1 MSLFSYYQSL
11 SKSFPCGVDG
21 FLEPRFKREWVQA
34 IGRNNFDLANEQNI
48 RTWQREWPTLSD
60 EHKKSAMGNLMQLIG
75 RRKVNNSLEELSADR
90 FALLNIVESYLL
102 AYSDKD
108 TLAWVTAFMS
118 SDLSE
123 RKGQDHEI
131 PTLTFAAHLLDW
143 TRLNRPSV
151 LKNCVAMLESWVP
164 FTYAA
169 LYKNDDQFP
178 GALERLSAVLPNT
191 ALERTSAIACAV
203 SGQDALLSSLL
214 SRPETDTAAL
224 LKHAQSMIEQDAVL
238 KMLSALDIK
247 GKSAVF
253 MANARSLGQKV
264 LVLYKKQ
271 ETLDEQKNPDKRL
284 LKERL
289 HQHFDFLKKLVGL
302 GVECG
307 DASIKLLIKQGYDL
321 SIERYFNTLSEL
333 SQPWSKKQHNAI
345 KADWDKHGGIFLPED
360 MFGTS
365 GNKKSLLT
373 ALPTLPD
380 AWTQW
385 FEDEYRNEMKKAGYG
400 LLNPKSNGI
409 PIESHRWF
417 YTHTPKIYEHWIQ
430 GLEPNIELLTDPVV
444 SESAWLHTQAVSTNF
459 LFQATLDWIKA
470 PEMNY
475 DFQHAAYP
483 LAKLAWVRRGVDLEA
498 SLTEAMQDMQS
509 DYRSVAMEAIS
520 PGKGKHRWQALMCVI
535 DVFKE
540 KDQDN
545 TKTPTHWTDQPL
557 VQDVIRTCIAERLD
571 PTRTVDMHIDNAPA
585 LFS

>member
-1 MSLFSYYQSL
+1 MSLFSYYQFS
-11 SKSFPCGVDG
+11 SKSFPCGIEG

-34 IGRNNFDLANEQNI
+34 IGRNNFDLTNEQNI

-60 EHKKSAMGNLMQLIG
+60 EQKKAAMRNLMQLIG

-90 FALLNIVESYLL
+90 FALLKIVESYLL

-151 LKNCVAMLESWVP
+151 LKNCVAMLESWKP

-169 LYKNDDQFP
+169 LYKSDDQFP

-203 SGQDALLSSLL
+203 SGQDALLSGLL

-224 LKHAQSMIEQDAVL
+224 LKHAQSMLYHDAVFE
-238 KMLSALDIK
+238 MLSALNIE

-271 ETLDEQKNPDKRL
+271 ETLDEQKNPDKHL
-284 LKERL
+284 FKERL
-289 HQHFDFLKKLVGL
+289 HQHFDFLKKLVSL

-307 DASIKLLIKQGYDL
+307 DESIKLLMNQGSNL

-333 SQPWSKKQHNAI
+333 SQPWSKKQHNSI
-345 KADWDKHGGIFLPED
+345 KADWDKHGGIFHSED
-360 MFGTS
+360 MFDTIDE
-365 GNKKSLLT
+365 NRAVLT
-373 ALPTLPD
+373 ALSRLPD

-385 FEDEYRNEMKKAGYG
+385 FEDEYRNEMKKAGSG
-400 LLNPKSNGI
+400 LLNPQRNGI
-409 PIESHRWF
+409 SIDSHRWF

-430 GLEPNIELLTDPVV
+430 GLAPNIELLTDPVV
-444 SESAWLHTQAVSTNF
+444 GKSVWLHTQARATNF

-483 LAKLAWVRRGVDLEA
+483 LVKLAWARRGVDLEA
-498 SLTEAMQDMQS
+498 SLTEAMKDMQS

-540 KDQDN
+540 KDKD
-545 TKTPTHWTDQPL
+545 KTLTHWTDQPL
-557 VQDVIRTCIAERLD
+557 VQEVIRTCIAERLD
-571 PTRTVDMHIDNAPA
+571 PTSTVDMHIDNAPA